1 MTVFLDETREKS
13 IERISNLQSDLLSAQ
28 KLLGNKG
35 CIFATGSFGRLEAGV
50 DSDLDVFVVIKT
62 YMKDVA
68 GEKTELFRLK
78 ETEQICLKN
87 DLIMSV
93 QKAGIAE
100 FDSGG
105 KYLFTHRYNDFVS
118 YLGSPEDDHLN
129 TFTGRMLLLL
139 ESRPIIGNRS
149 YDALLE
155 TVVNAYFTDH
165 KGNEENF
172 VPAFLF
178 NDILRMWRTF
188 CVNYEYFRK
197 KGGGDWRIKNLK
209 LKYFRI
215 LTCFSAIAHI
225 LACYS
230 LNRAVSPSSVLQ
242 TARLTPALRLSHLL
256 EEEVFGA
263 LHNYDRIH
271 ASARALLSEYS
282 DFLQLNH
289 ESKTEALRS
298 FEENEDEWRQKS
310 HGFGAEF
317 ANLLSLIAGENALQ
331 NNLFRTIVV

>member
-1 MTVFLDETREKS
+1 MTAFLDEIREKS
-13 IERISNLQSDLLSAQ
+13 KERISSLQSDLVGAQ
-28 KLLGNKG
+28 KIIGNKG
-35 CIFATGSFGRLEAGV
+35 CIFATGSFGRLEAGA

-62 YMKDVA
+62 YMKEIA
-68 GEKTELFRLK
+68 GEKTEIFRLK

-87 DLIMSV
+87 DLIISV
-93 QKAGIAE
+93 RKAGIAE

-105 KYLFTHRYNDFVS
+105 KYLITHRYNDFVR
-118 YLGSPEDDHLN
+118 YLGSPEDDYLN

-139 ESRPIIGNRS
+139 ESNPIIGNKS
-149 YDALLE
+149 YDQLLE
-155 TVVNAYFTDH
+155 IVVNAYFTDYA
-165 KGNEENF
+165 GNEDNF

-188 CVNYEYFRK
+188 CVNYEYFRN

-225 LACYS
+225 LAYFS
-230 LNRAVSPSSVLQ
+230 LHKTVSPSSVLE
-242 TARLTPALRLSHLL
+242 TARLTPALRLSNILD
-256 EEEVFGA
+256 EAAFGT
-263 LHNYDRIH
+263 LQNYDRIQE
-271 ASARALLSEYS
+271 SARSLLAEYS

-289 ESKTEALRS
+289 ESKEEALRN
-298 FEENEDEWRQKS
+298 FEENEDQWRQKS

-317 ANLLSLIAGENALQ
+317 ANLLNLVAGGNALQ
-331 NNLFRTIVV
+331 NNLFRSIIV